1 MNTELYANHIRSNIR
16 RALKQAVEMQA
27 TLLRSQAVE
36 DPFAATAI
44 THRSRSACAQASA
57 AAVPRSNPTDSTV
70 GSLPKGRPANQ
81 QGLPPSPWHPEDASG
96 LVALA
101 EDSSATAIATAE
113 EAAPSE
119 IGTVRG
125 YRYIKRN
132 DAMRLG
138 LSGELADSFDTE
150 WFVDFEQSTE
160 IRRGDH
166 LRFGDG
172 DTRRVCSVRGGVA
185 KIYRICRLEAI

>member
-27 TLLRSQAVE
+27 TLLRPQAVE

-44 THRSRSACAQASA
+44 TTA
-57 AAVPRSNPTDSTV
+57 A
-70 GSLPKGRPANQ
+70 
-81 QGLPPSPWHPEDASG
+81 
-96 LVALA
+96 
-101 EDSSATAIATAE
+101 

-125 YRYIKRN
+125 YRYVKRN
-132 DAMRLG
+132 DAMQLG
-138 LSGELADSFDTE
+138 LTGELADSFDTE
-150 WFVDFEQSTE
+150 WFVDFEQSIE

-166 LRFGDG
+166 LRFGDD

-185 KIYRICRLEAI
+185 NIYKLYRLEAA

>member
-27 TLLRSQAVE
+27 TLLRPQAVE
-36 DPFAATAI
+36 DPFAA
-44 THRSRSACAQASA
+44 
-57 AAVPRSNPTDSTV
+57 AAV
-70 GSLPKGRPANQ
+70 
-81 QGLPPSPWHPEDASG
+81 
-96 LVALA
+96 
-101 EDSSATAIATAE
+101 ATAA
-113 EAAPSE
+113 EAAPLE

-125 YRYIKRN
+125 YRYVKRN
-132 DAMRLG
+132 DAMQLG
-138 LSGELADSFDTE
+138 LAGELADSFDTE

-166 LRFGDG
+166 LKFGDD

-185 KIYRICRLEAI
+185 NIYKLYRLEVA

>member
-36 DPFAATAI
+36 DPFAVNAPKPAQSAVSGSAVLGIEDSAPAGRASAGEGATA
-44 THRSRSACAQASA
+44 A
-57 AAVPRSNPTDSTV
+57 
-70 GSLPKGRPANQ
+70 
-81 QGLPPSPWHPEDASG
+81 
-96 LVALA
+96 
-101 EDSSATAIATAE
+101 

-132 DAMRLG
+132 DAMQLG
-138 LSGELADSFDTE
+138 LTGELADSFDTE

-185 KIYRICRLEAI
+185 NIYKLYRLEVA

>member
-16 RALKQAVEMQA
+16 RALRQGVETQA

-36 DPFAATAI
+36 DPFA
-44 THRSRSACAQASA
+44 
-57 AAVPRSNPTDSTV
+57 
-70 GSLPKGRPANQ
+70 
-81 QGLPPSPWHPEDASG
+81 
-96 LVALA
+96 
-101 EDSSATAIATAE
+101 ATAE

-132 DAMRLG
+132 DAMQLG
-138 LSGELADSFDTE
+138 LTGELADSFDTE

-172 DTRRVCSVRGGVA
+172 DTRRVCSVRDGVA

>member
-1 MNTELYANHIRSNIR
+1 MNTEQYANQIRANVR
-16 RALKQAVEMQA
+16 RALKQGVETRA

-36 DPFAATAI
+36 DPFA
-44 THRSRSACAQASA
+44 
-57 AAVPRSNPTDSTV
+57 
-70 GSLPKGRPANQ
+70 
-81 QGLPPSPWHPEDASG
+81 
-96 LVALA
+96 
-101 EDSSATAIATAE
+101 ATAIATAE

-132 DAMRLG
+132 DAMQLG
-138 LSGELADSFDTE
+138 LTGELADSFDTE

-172 DTRRVCSVRGGVA
+172 DTRRVCSVRDGVA

>member
-1 MNTELYANHIRSNIR
+1 MNTEQYANQIRANVR
-16 RALKQAVEMQA
+16 RALKQGVETRA
-27 TLLRSQAVE
+27 TLMRPENVD
-36 DPFAATAI
+36 DPFAA
-44 THRSRSACAQASA
+44 SA
-57 AAVPRSNPTDSTV
+57 A
-70 GSLPKGRPANQ
+70 
-81 QGLPPSPWHPEDASG
+81 
-96 LVALA
+96 
-101 EDSSATAIATAE
+101 IA
-113 EAAPSE
+113 E

-132 DAMRLG
+132 DAMQLG
-138 LSGELADSFDTE
+138 LTGELADSFDTE

-185 KIYRICRLEAI
+185 NIYKLYRLEVA

>member
-1 MNTELYANHIRSNIR
+1 MNTEQYANQIRANVR
-16 RALKQAVEMQA
+16 RALRQGVETQA

-36 DPFAATAI
+36 DPFA
-44 THRSRSACAQASA
+44 
-57 AAVPRSNPTDSTV
+57 
-70 GSLPKGRPANQ
+70 
-81 QGLPPSPWHPEDASG
+81 
-96 LVALA
+96 
-101 EDSSATAIATAE
+101 ATAE

-132 DAMRLG
+132 DAMQLG
-138 LSGELADSFDTE
+138 LTGELADSFDTE

-185 KIYRICRLEAI
+185 NIYKLYRLEAA